1 MTPNSDPISRPDARN
16 LTKDEFFQQSVAPV
30 WHTALLIAILVLLV
44 VGGAR
49 LQSHAG
55 PSDSMAPQHKGNVP
69 LYLSVIILEWGLV
82 GFVWFGLRR
91 GGTRLRELIG
101 GRWENA
107 RAVVV
112 DVAIAFG
119 FWIVWEGVGKLVH
132 LLLGPSSAKTIDALL
147 PQGGFEILLWIAVSL
162 SAGFGEE
169 VVYRGYL
176 QKQILALSG
185 SVTAAVLG
193 QAVLFGLSHAYQ
205 GVKQVVVITVLGAV
219 YGVLPLWRKSLRP
232 NIIAH
237 AWSDI
242 FSGVLSR

>member
-1 MTPNSDPISRPDARN
+1 M
-16 LTKDEFFQQSVAPV
+16 
-30 WHTALLIAILVLLV
+30 WYTALLIAILVLLV

-49 LQSHAG
+49 LQGHAKPGDSIG
-55 PSDSMAPQHKGNVP
+55 PEHTGTVS
-69 LYLSVIILEWGLV
+69 LYLSVIVLEWGLA

-101 GRWENA
+101 GRWKNG
-107 RAVVV
+107 RAVLL
-112 DVAIAFG
+112 DVGVAFG
-119 FWIVWEGVGKLVH
+119 FWIVWEGVGKLMH
-132 LLLGPSSAKTIDALL
+132 LLLGPSHAKTIDALL
-147 PQGGFEILLWIAVSL
+147 PQGAFEILLWIAVSM

-193 QAVLFGLSHAYQ
+193 QAALFGLSHAYQ
-205 GVKQVVVITVLGAV
+205 GVKQVVVITALGAV

-237 AWSDI
+237 AWSDV